1 MKGLVQWI
9 IVRHPLVNVV
19 NEEKKKSLVI
29 LMGGR

>member
-1 MKGLVQWI
+1 MKGLVQR